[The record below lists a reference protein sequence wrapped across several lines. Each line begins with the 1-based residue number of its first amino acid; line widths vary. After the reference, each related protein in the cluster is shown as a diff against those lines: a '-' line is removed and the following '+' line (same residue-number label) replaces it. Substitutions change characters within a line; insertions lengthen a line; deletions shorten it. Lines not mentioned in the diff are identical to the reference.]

1 MDDTGLRRTELMEYY
16 DALYKRF
23 GPQKWWPG
31 RTRFEVIVGAI
42 LTQNTN
48 WGNVERAIAAL
59 KKRRALI
66 PEQMYTLGTEELA
79 ELIRPSGYFNIKAR
93 RLKIFLQ
100 YLYTVHN
107 GSLRSLFN
115 TKETTE
121 LRRELLSINGIGPET
136 ADSILLYAGGRAEF
150 VVDAYT
156 KRVLSRHGIIDEG
169 ATYDEVKEL
178 FTDTLEQNA
187 ALFNEYHALIVMT
200 GKEYCRPRKPICNE
214 CPLNLFLES
223 TQTDTLR
230 DRGSSR

>member
-1 MDDTGLRRTELMEYY
+1 MDKRGDDRGAELTEYY

-48 WGNVERAIAAL
+48 WGNVERAITAL
-59 KKRRALI
+59 KRKKALT
-66 PEQMYTLGTEELA
+66 PSSMYALSIEELA
-79 ELIRPSGYFNIKAR
+79 ELIRPSGYFNIKAK
-93 RLKIFLQ
+93 RLRNFLTH
-100 YLYTVHN
+100 LYSVHGGN
-107 GSLRSLFN
+107 LHKLFK
-115 TKETTE
+115 TKKSAK

-156 KRVLSRHGIIDEG
+156 RRIYAHHGIIGSG
-169 ATYDEVKEL
+169 ATYDELKRL
-178 FTDTLEQNA
+178 FTEALEPDA

-200 GKEYCRPRKPICNE
+200 GKEYCKPREPRCDE
-214 CPLNLFLES
+214 CPLGTFLDNS
-223 TQTDTLR
+223 
-230 DRGSSR
+230 